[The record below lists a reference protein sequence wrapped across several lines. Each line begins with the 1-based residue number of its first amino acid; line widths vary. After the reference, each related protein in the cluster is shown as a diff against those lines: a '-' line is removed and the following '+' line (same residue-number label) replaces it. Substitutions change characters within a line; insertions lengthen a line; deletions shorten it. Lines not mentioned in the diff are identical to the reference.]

1 MKFVFLSSLCDPIRP
16 TDLLAYRN
24 LLEIPR
30 IRTPIIYNVLHI
42 SSPWV
47 FVASL
52 DLLALRPSI
61 LVDIDIHSELSTV
74 SVFCYFTYNYTNMCM
89 CLHIGQLFVFLHF
102 RTHFHVSV
110 TPCLYSGLANTLS
123 LLRQCGTCSV
133 FRSDHI
139 QASGITSLPHVAGKW
154 EQISEAET
162 YTRVQTCH
170 IKPHPGYD
178 SQSQSPPASTRVHIT
193 DFICIYIHVLSRS
206 FQTEA
211 TYNNVDISRKPYT
224 SYDCST

>member
-1 MKFVFLSSLCDPIRP
+1 MLIQFVFLSSLCDPIRH
-16 TDLLAYRN
+16 TDLFAYRN

-30 IRTPIIYNVLHI
+30 IKTPIIYNVLHI

-52 DLLALRPSI
+52 DLLASRPTI
-61 LVDIDIHSELSTV
+61 LVDIDIPSELSTV
-74 SVFCYFTYNYTNMCM
+74 SGFWYFTSNYTNMCM

-102 RTHFHVSV
+102 HVSV
-110 TPCLYSGLANTLS
+110 TACLYSGLANTLS

-133 FRSDHI
+133 FRSDYF
-139 QASGITSLPHVAGKW
+139 QASGITSLPHAAGKW
-154 EQISEAET
+154 EQTSEAET

-193 DFICIYIHVLSRS
+193 DFICIYIHVAIYKL
-206 FQTEA
+206 
-211 TYNNVDISRKPYT
+211 KPLT
-224 SYDCST
+224 IK

>member
-1 MKFVFLSSLCDPIRP
+1 M
-16 TDLLAYRN
+16 
-24 LLEIPR
+24 
-30 IRTPIIYNVLHI
+30 LHI

-52 DLLALRPSI
+52 DLLALRPTI
-61 LVDIDIHSELSTV
+61 LVDIDIPSELSTV
-74 SVFCYFTYNYTNMCM
+74 SVFWYFTSKLYVYMG
-89 CLHIGQLFVFLHF
+89 LHIGQLFVFLHF
-102 RTHFHVSV
+102 RTHFHMSV

-133 FRSDHI
+133 FRSDHF
-139 QASGITSLPHVAGKW
+139 QASGITSLPHAAGKW
-154 EQISEAET
+154 EQTSETET

-211 TYNNVDISRKPYT
+211 TYNKVDISRKP
-224 SYDCST
+224 